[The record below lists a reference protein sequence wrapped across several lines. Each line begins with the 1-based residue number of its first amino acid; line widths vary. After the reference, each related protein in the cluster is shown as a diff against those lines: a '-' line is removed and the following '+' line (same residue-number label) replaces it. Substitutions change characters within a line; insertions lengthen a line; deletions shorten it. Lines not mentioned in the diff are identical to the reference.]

1 MMPADLII
9 LKPTHRYFLFCGT
22 ILPCGAKM
30 ELDTTL
36 VNGPNSKGNHSSE
49 ALSFLIY
56 WLGVFLY
63 GSEELQSLAGKE
75 FCLQMSG

>member
-9 LKPTHRYFLFCGT
+9 LKLTHRYFLFYGT
-22 ILPCGAKM
+22 ILP
-30 ELDTTL
+30 LDATL
-36 VNGPNSKGNHSSE
+36 VNGPNSKGSHSSE
-49 ALSFLIY
+49 AFSFLIY

-75 FCLQMSG
+75 FCLQMNG